1 MYLTAEERAAAPV
14 LHRALVAGRAA
25 ILAGERDPATVEAT
39 MAEVLAG
46 EPLVAPDYVVAV
58 DAATLRRP
66 GVLRGDVRLL
76 VAGRL
81 GKPRLLDNL
90 GVTVPGD

>member
-1 MYLTAEERAAAPV
+1 VYLTADERAAAPV
-14 LHRALVAGRAA
+14 LHRALLAGRAA
-25 ILAGERDPATVEAT
+25 ILAGERDPASVEAT

-58 DAATLRRP
+58 DAVTLHRP
-66 GVLRGDVRLL
+66 DVLRDEVRLL

-90 GVTVPGD
+90 GVTIPSD